1 MFAMYTLTI
10 TELNS
15 RYRKEVLTMRTL
27 NPEYFVKLEKYINEY
42 QQKRGYSPSIND
54 MVSDLGIPKTTV
66 HRYLTHMKETG
77 MLDINGRGKFA
88 TKDMVKTKR
97 TTIWLPVLGAVSCG
111 IPKYAEENI
120 EEYVQ
125 VPASWFGVGDFF
137 ALRADG
143 ESMINAG
150 IDDGDLVVIRKQE
163 YAEPGQIV
171 VALIENED
179 ATLKRYR
186 PKGDGQYIDLVP
198 ENDKYQVR
206 TVNLSYESLII
217 QGVAVKV
224 LKDLE

>member
-1 MFAMYTLTI
+1 MLTI
-10 TELNS
+10 
-15 RYRKEVLTMRTL
+15 RTL
-27 NPEYFVKLEKYINEY
+27 KTEYFSKLEKYINEY
-42 QQKRGYSPSIND
+42 QQKCGYSPSIND
-54 MVSDLGIPKTTV
+54 MVGDLGIPKTTV
-66 HRYLTHMKETG
+66 HRYLTHMKENG
-77 MLDINGRGKFA
+77 MLDINGRGKIA
-88 TKDMVKTKR
+88 TKDMAKTKHA
-97 TTIWLPVLGAVSCG
+97 TIRLPVLGAVSCG

-125 VPASWFGVGDFF
+125 VPASWFGGGDFF

-143 ESMINAG
+143 ESMIKAG
-150 IDDGDLVVIRKQE
+150 IDNGDLVIIRKQE

-186 PKGDGQYIDLVP
+186 PKEDGQHIDLVP
-198 ENDKYQVR
+198 ENDSFKVR
-206 TVNLSYESLII
+206 TVDLSCETMII

>member
-1 MFAMYTLTI
+1 MLTI
-10 TELNS
+10 
-15 RYRKEVLTMRTL
+15 KTL
-27 NPEYFVKLEKYINEY
+27 KAEYLVKLEEYINEY
-42 QQKRGYSPSIND
+42 QQKYGYSPSIND

-66 HRYLTHMKETG
+66 HRYLTHMKESG
-77 MLDINGRGKFA
+77 MLDINGRGKIA
-88 TKDMVKTKR
+88 TKDMAKTKR
-97 TTIWLPVLGAVSCG
+97 STIRLPVLGAVSCG

-125 VPASWFGVGDFF
+125 VPASWFGCGDFF

-143 ESMINAG
+143 ESMIKAG
-150 IDDGDLVVIRKQE
+150 IDNGDLVIIRKQE

-186 PKGDGQYIDLVP
+186 PKEDGQHIDLVP
-198 ENDKYQVR
+198 ENDSFKVR
-206 TVNLSYESLII
+206 TVDLSCETMII